1 MKIQRW
7 PWTFYEV
14 AVRVFFCEYIF
25 SFCWIYFIFPTRKI
39 DKKNTRRIHSEFV
52 SRGNT
57 TGYLYSVIA
66 LGVLRIYT
74 QSFALIIWRF
84 TLHSEYV
91 FQVHSE
97 KNRGSKNMHAEWKRK
112 LVFMPE
118 PYCRFVCKKKWI
130 IQVTEW
136 CSGSIDGCL
145 YLLIHCCL
153 ETLKMVHRETV
164 QTQIRCLDCAVSDQG
179 LHCLPTAI
187 FVKNQINLKKWHL
200 IPLK

>member
-14 AVRVFFCEYIF
+14 AVWVFFCEYIF
-25 SFCWIYFIFPTRKI
+25 SFCWIYFIFPPRKI
-39 DKKNTRRIHSEFV
+39 DKKNARRIHSEFV

-57 TGYLYSVIA
+57 TGYLYNVIA

-74 QSFALIIWRF
+74 RSFARIIWRF
-84 TLHSEYV
+84 SLHSEYV

-118 PYCRFVCKKKWI
+118 PYCMCISLPFV
-130 IQVTEW
+130 
-136 CSGSIDGCL
+136 
-145 YLLIHCCL
+145 
-153 ETLKMVHRETV
+153 
-164 QTQIRCLDCAVSDQG
+164 
-179 LHCLPTAI
+179 P
-187 FVKNQINLKKWHL
+187 
-200 IPLK
+200 IPLFTLVKMNSICVCNSYMMQFYHTSVN